1 MTRAN
6 DRGTANHL
14 CIKPLL
20 HVRRHARL
28 YYRCLPPR
36 ANPSPPVPIPH
47 PPLAHL
53 AGPSVPAP
61 NISTFT
67 FIWRSVLGGGAGR
80 RQASRA
86 RCEECGC
93 LQRVWERA
101 KRCGT
106 AAVIWPG
113 SHQLHH
119 HAPPHVARTLPLH
132 ARSHTH
138 GAALSHAGP
147 SPPTPASGAMLAPHA
162 HTWPQ
167 YRALTAH
174 VARGG
179 RPCTGRVPTPAR
191 RLRTLARPS
200 PAPRPAARPLL

>member
-1 MTRAN
+1 MTPAN
-6 DRGTANHL
+6 DRGMANHL

-20 HVRRHARL
+20 HVSPHASL
-28 YYRCLPPR
+28 YYRPPAAPR
-36 ANPSPPVPIPH
+36 RH
-47 PPLAHL
+47 PPLPSRPPPPPLPHL

-67 FIWRSVLGGGAGR
+67 FIWRSVLAGGAGR

-106 AAVIWPG
+106 AAVIWLG
-113 SHQLHH
+113 SHQLRH

-138 GAALSHAGP
+138 GAALSHVGP
-147 SPPTPASGAMLAPHA
+147 SPPTLAAGAILAPHA

-191 RLRTLARPS
+191 
-200 PAPRPAARPLL
+200 